1 MTMPQ
6 NYFLQT
12 RDPDILEMKRGG
24 AYLSAFGLPFL
35 LAGLFVLQIPFD
47 IVPVHLEERPIV
59 LALLLPLGFVFT
71 IAGAALVFG
80 RSGVTINRRDRTV
93 ARWWGVLAPV
103 KRTEYRLDA
112 FEYILLDI
120 HAGDKNTG
128 DTCIVHLVG
137 SGNTAPFYI
146 PSPADYEGARKASEQ
161 LSRFLD
167 MPLNNAAEEKL
178 SADR

>member
-1 MTMPQ
+1 
-6 NYFLQT
+6 
-12 RDPDILEMKRGG
+12 MKRGG

-71 IAGAALVFG
+71 VAGAALVFG

-93 ARWWGVLAPV
+93 ARWWGVLVPV
-103 KRTEYRLDA
+103 KRTEYLLDA

-128 DTCIVHLVG
+128 DTCIVHLIG

-146 PSPADYEGARKASEQ
+146 PSPADHEGARRTAEQ
-161 LSRFLD
+161 LSDFLGIPFED
-167 MPLNNAAEEKL
+167 AVVEGQ
-178 SADR
+178 ADTD